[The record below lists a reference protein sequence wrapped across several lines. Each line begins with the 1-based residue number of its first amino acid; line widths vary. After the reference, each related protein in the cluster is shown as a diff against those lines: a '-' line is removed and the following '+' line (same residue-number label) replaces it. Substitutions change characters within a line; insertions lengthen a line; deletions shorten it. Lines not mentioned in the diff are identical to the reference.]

1 MPAPV
6 YFHVL
11 WKTLSLCCRRAAGW
25 PWIHLQHLPS
35 SPFLFFSSSS
45 ASSFSLP
52 EGTLGCPG
60 FEAPASSA
68 GFEAVAFSTSCSGS
82 CSFSSDSLDSEEAS
96 SVSSSNFSSSA
107 SRFFFSSFSSCP
119 RTQISTVV
127 EDLVFLLDR
136 LSWELLLLG
145 MADNV
150 ACPDPNQKRFLGFR
164 IQKGLSWG
172 LGFLGYRV
180 PLGGARS
187 LKRDRKNLKP
197 FFVLYICTYV
207 FWCMPWHAPRGNRG
221 LVFSPKAKQTV
232 VCLLCLPA
240 DANKPWSACILPAS
254 TFREKQPVHAS

>member
-1 MPAPV
+1 MQRGG
-6 YFHVL
+6 L
-11 WKTLSLCCRRAAGW
+11 GST
-25 PWIHLQHLPS
+25 S
-35 SPFLFFSSSS
+35 SISPPHPFFFFSSSS

-197 FFVLYICTYV
+197 FFCTIYMYLCFLV
-207 FWCMPWHAPRGNRG
+207 HAVACTTRKPWSRLLSQSKANRG
-221 LVFSPKAKQTV
+221 LLALLASRCKQTL
-232 VCLLCLPA
+232 VCLH
-240 DANKPWSACILPAS
+240 SAGQHVS
-254 TFREKQPVHAS
+254 